1 MVETILTTTSVP
13 VLVSHQECANTDGLT
28 LGGLNLTANNCQ
40 PNTLS
45 TISIGL
51 HNSPSKI
58 FLHWES
64 HSSAKE
70 LHVLLHDATETL
82 FVGGGTISVTI
93 RTPELAVVNKN
104 DLTLF
109 WSFERRRDFVLE
121 LGELD
126 CYLYRTTGECIGHA
140 SVDPPYEI
148 DEKEAAINFQSIVAG
163 SQWIAFPTD

>member
-1 MVETILTTTSVP
+1 MVETILTTTSAP
-13 VLVSHQECANTDGLT
+13 VLVSHRECANIDGLS
-28 LGGLNLTANNCQ
+28 LGGLILTANNCQ

-45 TISIGL
+45 TISLGP
-51 HNSPSKI
+51 HNSPSEI
-58 FLHWES
+58 FLHWEA

-70 LHVLLHDATETL
+70 LHVLLHDGTETL
-82 FVGGGTISVTI
+82 FVGGGTISATI
-93 RTPELAVVNKN
+93 RTSELAVVNRN

-126 CYLYRTTGECIGHA
+126 CYLYRTNGECVGHA

-148 DEKEAAINFQSIVAG
+148 DEKEAAINFQSVVAL
-163 SQWIAFPTD
+163 SLIHI